1 MKTETYEE
9 LIDRIRQKNPPKRIT
24 VCVEGWTKDYAWD
37 RKRDNYF
44 DDWGDPLHCA
54 YSLAELA
61 IASIEIYEKTNA
73 EKFKEV
79 FGIELCRWADG
90 KPAACPP
97 HKRECETSAT
107 NIGTGNCEK
116 CAEWWDEPYEGDK

>member
-1 MKTETYEE
+1 MKTITYDE

-24 VCVEGWTKDYAWD
+24 ICVEGWTKDYVWD

-44 DDWGDPLHCA
+44 DDWGDPLHDT

-61 IASIEIYEKTNA
+61 IASIEIYEMTNG

-79 FGIELCRWADG
+79 FGDDISNCCYTAIEG
-90 KPAACPP
+90 KWHEYHFPP
-97 HKRECETSAT
+97 DWLNAT
-107 NIGTGNCEK
+107 
-116 CAEWWDEPYEGDK
+116 YEGDK